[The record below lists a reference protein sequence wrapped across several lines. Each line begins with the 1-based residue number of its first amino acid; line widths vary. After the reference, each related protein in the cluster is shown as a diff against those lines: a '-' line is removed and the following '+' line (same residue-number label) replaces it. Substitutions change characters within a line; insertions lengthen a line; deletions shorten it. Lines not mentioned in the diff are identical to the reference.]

1 MKSLLRNRSSR
12 REEALNSF
20 MFEPRYLGC
29 YQMLRTFMF
38 ALLLLTATHFAHAA
52 EPALTPVA
60 DPAPL
65 LADLQR
71 KMSSLTSVYLEFEQE
86 RYLAL
91 FAEPLKSQGVML
103 IDRPDSIRWETT
115 APFQSILL
123 GNRKSVA
130 QFEQTDGQWKKLK
143 LGFPQMLKRVMEQM
157 SLMHQG
163 RLDALT
169 ADFTLS
175 VSTGSVA
182 VVTMVPKDKDV
193 RSMLA
198 SLEIRMEPDFSA
210 TREVVM
216 HEPGGDRT
224 RILFRREKRAVK
236 FPAGTFDHLKPLDF
250 AAIKAAANDAP

>member
-1 MKSLLRNRSSR
+1 MKILRI
-12 REEALNSF
+12 
-20 MFEPRYLGC
+20 
-29 YQMLRTFMF
+29 
-38 ALLLLTATHFAHAA
+38 ALLLLAALPLGRAA
-52 EPALTPVA
+52 EPVLTPVA
-60 DPAPL
+60 NPAPL

-71 KMSSLTSVYLEFEQE
+71 KMSTLTSVYLEFEQE
-86 RYLAL
+86 RHLAL
-91 FAEPLKSQGVML
+91 FAEPLKSQGVMV
-103 IDRPDSIRWETT
+103 IDRPDLIRWETT
-115 APFQSILL
+115 APFRSILL

-193 RSMLA
+193 RTMLA

-224 RILFRREKRAVK
+224 RIIFRREKRGVK
-236 FPAGTFDHLKPLDF
+236 FPAGTFDQLKPLDV
-250 AAIKAAANDAP
+250 ATLKAAVNDAP